1 LNNRLKL
8 HNWLTYCEKKQFHL
22 VSMTET
28 KLKTDSLTTL
38 TNPLYKIFSSNFIP
52 KNNSQREA
60 SLGTAIA
67 VHTSICPYINNT
79 GNFPG
84 TAIFV
89 DLCFPGNNKI
99 RFISIYIPTNH
110 PELALS
116 TQRVINSWIT
126 EAKARNWQCIVL
138 GDFNANHLRRDKCKV
153 IFTHL
158 ATLSLN
164 SLL

>member
-1 LNNRLKL
+1 
-8 HNWLTYCEKKQFHL
+8 
-22 VSMTET
+22 
-28 KLKTDSLTTL
+28 
-38 TNPLYKIFSSNFIP
+38 
-52 KNNSQREA
+52 
-60 SLGTAIA
+60 
-67 VHTSICPYINNT
+67 
-79 GNFPG
+79 
-84 TAIFV
+84 
-89 DLCFPGNNKI
+89 KI

-164 SLL
+164 SLLQFHNITAPTWQRGQLSSQIDDIWVSPEITLDIEIPELINPYNITDSDHSIIATTWHTNFIPIRKRHKKRRHK